1 MVNLINGVLRDERM
15 VLIMKNP
22 QNADVEIAFGVGAV
36 TTVLTEGGIITS
48 GGIVTGM
55 VAQAGAA
62 TGMTAIANLGSCA
75 AAACG
80 MLGPAGWIVIG
91 IGGAAM
97 IIHGIYRGS

>member
-1 MVNLINGVLRDERM
+1 
-15 VLIMKNP
+15 MKNS

-36 TTVLTEGGIITS
+36 TTVLTEGGVIAS

-62 TGMTAIANLGSCA
+62 TGLTAIANLGSCT

-80 MLGPAGWIVIG
+80 MLGPVGWTIIG
-91 IGGAAM
+91 IGGIAM
-97 IIHGIYRGS
+97 IMHGIYRGS